1 MKPSRP
7 TPPSRK
13 AAPEAP
19 PGFRLAAFFLW
30 LLVLVPPFLL
40 MPIAKESF
48 RQPKLQA
55 SEWLALAS
63 LAALAW
69 GLRRAGRVR
78 LGGLWRL
85 PAVRVALPALIVA
98 TAGLAFT
105 RHPVQVREGLIDLWI
120 GGAALVGWSLLPE
133 GLRGRLLRG
142 LLWPASA
149 LALIGIL
156 QFHGVWRPLELFG
169 IAADSRL
176 AVTSL
181 AGNPG
186 DLGAYLVL
194 PALIAQAWLRR
205 RLREGERGA
214 AWGTALALFLS
225 VYALLVTQ
233 TLAAAAALVA
243 GSLVLWGSL
252 LPRRRAAILLAGGVV
267 VAVALAAAVPP
278 LRHRIVDKSQQA
290 FRGDWNQVLTGRLDG
305 WRAALWMLE
314 QRPLTG
320 VGHGAYRPEFVP
332 AKLDLLDRGVEFF
345 PEQQTV
351 FANAHDEPLEVA
363 AEWGVPG
370 LLVLAWWAWVL
381 IAALRRPREALEPGA
396 LAWAGTAALAV
407 LSLAYFPFRVAL
419 VAFPALL
426 FLSDVLRAPVD
437 EEGEGE
443 EAGIPRR
450 ALAAALAVLLLLAL
464 AGQTVR
470 WRDRASA
477 SRLLR
482 KVELLSIAA
491 VSAGRVSP
499 GLIAANLED
508 LRTAAPRDPVEVGI
522 PIARG
527 TQYLF
532 LDRAEP
538 AERSY
543 AEALALEPRPE
554 GYLNLGRAQW
564 LGGRREE
571 ARRSFQTALRLDP
584 GLAREVPAGAL

>member
-1 MKPSRP
+1 VKPSRP
-7 TPPSRK
+7 TPTGRK
-13 AAPEAP
+13 AAPNSL
-19 PGFRLAAFFLW
+19 RLAAFFLW

-78 LGGLWRL
+78 LGQIWRL
-85 PAVRVALPALIVA
+85 PAVRVALPALAVA
-98 TAGLAFT
+98 TEGLAFT
-105 RHPVQVREGLIDLWI
+105 DHPVQVREGLIDLWI
-120 GGAALVGWSLLPE
+120 GGAALVGWSLLPYP
-133 GLRGRLLRG
+133 LRSRLLRG

-156 QFHGVWRPLELFG
+156 QFHGLWRPLEFFG
-169 IAADSRL
+169 IGAESRL

-205 RLREGERGA
+205 NLREGGGIWGLA
-214 AWGTALALFLS
+214 AALVLS

-252 LPRRRAAILLAGGVV
+252 LPRRRSILLLAGGAVL
-267 VAVALAAAVPP
+267 AVALAAAVPP
-278 LRHRIVDKSQQA
+278 LRHRLVDKALQA
-290 FRGDWNQVLTGRLDG
+290 SRGDWNHVLTGRLDG

-314 QRPLTG
+314 KRPFTG

-351 FANAHDEPLEVA
+351 FANAHNEPLEVA
-363 AEWGVPG
+363 ADWGVPG
-370 LLVLAWWAWVL
+370 LLVLAWGAWVL
-381 IAALRRPREALEPGA
+381 ISALRRPREVPESGA
-396 LAWAGTAALAV
+396 LAWAGTAAILV

-426 FLSDVLRAPVD
+426 FLSDVLRAPAIED
-437 EEGEGE
+437 EAE
-443 EAGIPRR
+443 EDAGIPRR
-450 ALAAALAVLLLLAL
+450 ALATVLAVLLVLGL
-464 AGQTVR
+464 AGQTLR

-482 KVELLSIAA
+482 KVELLSIASI
-491 VSAGRVSP
+491 SAGRISP
-499 GLIAANLED
+499 QHIAANLED
-508 LRTAAPRDPVEVGI
+508 LRMAAPRDPVEVGI

-532 LDRAEP
+532 LDRPEP

-543 AEALALEPRPE
+543 AEAVVLEPRPE

-571 ARRSFQTALRLDP
+571 ARRNFQTALRLDP
-584 GLAREVPAGAL
+584 NLAREVPAGAL